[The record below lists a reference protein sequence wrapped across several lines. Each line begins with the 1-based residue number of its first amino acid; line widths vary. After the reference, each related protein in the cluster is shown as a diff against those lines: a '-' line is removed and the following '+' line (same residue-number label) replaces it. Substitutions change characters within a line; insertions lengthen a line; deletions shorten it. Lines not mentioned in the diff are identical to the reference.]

1 MLAAPTI
8 RASCVKSIY
17 AGEGKSFP
25 GHQLEMT
32 KPKPKASTDTS
43 PIALAMP
50 SALQTS
56 PTLAISNE
64 VANEFVKDIE
74 SVQEPIPASK
84 NTAKAEAFLDKLVKS
99 VKPKVAASRT
109 VSAVKKE
116 PEDAGTKSELI
127 VKITMNANA
136 FESLLKDHLLP
147 TKDAFIAGL
156 PKKSAEE
163 LGVLLKTMEYA
174 RSVGNFTNQLRHL
187 TFMAASAV
195 ELGSKSMG
203 MKTEGYAAAIKA
215 QDDEIRMILQEISL
229 ERASSFQKFQR
240 PELRLAML
248 LSTTLLA
255 TDSQNRLKEV
265 AAKKVDP
272 EITSQFKD
280 L

>member
-1 MLAAPTI
+1 
-8 RASCVKSIY
+8 
-17 AGEGKSFP
+17 
-25 GHQLEMT
+25 
-32 KPKPKASTDTS
+32 
-43 PIALAMP
+43 MP

-109 VSAVKKE
+109 APAVKKE
-116 PEDAGTKSELI
+116 PEDTGAKSELI